1 VSPASRGVGVGAGA
15 GAGAVGGAVGG
26 VVGGLLMSRR
36 VRLAG
41 RFAAGLP
48 SVARKA
54 AAIRAGVQYLTAA
67 ALAAVPVASCTTVLP
82 AGRPTTPAPAWAAPA
97 CAPTAITIP
106 ARDAPKL
113 RAEVLRAD
121 T

>member
-1 VSPASRGVGVGAGA
+1 
-15 GAGAVGGAVGG
+15 
-26 VVGGLLMSRR
+26 MSRR

-48 SVARKA
+48 SAARKA

-82 AGRPTTPAPAWAAPA
+82 AWPTTPAPAWAAPA
-97 CAPTAITIP
+97 WAPTAITVPATAATTQLLSVIP
-106 ARDAPKL
+106 ISIRNAIRHV
-113 RAEVLRAD
+113 R
-121 T
+121 